1 MNTADKLITNLSATL
16 LILFVLL
23 FLFGSPMWFSHH
35 GSGWMG
41 SEYSQGMM
49 HNWPANR

>member
-1 MNTADKLITNLSATL
+1 MSTTHKQITTLSTVL
-16 LILFVLL
+16 LILFALL

-49 HNWPANR
+49 HNWSGNR